1 MPQIVIYTTS
11 TCPYCRAA
19 KQLLELKRI
28 AYQEIPVDG
37 DPQKRAEMSRLA
49 EGRSTV
55 PQIFIDG
62 QPIGGCDDLYALE
75 SAGELDRLLGAGERA
90 S

>member
-19 KQLLELKRI
+19 KQLLDLKKI

-75 SAGELDRLLGAGERA
+75 SAGELDRLLGAGEQT